1 MTVDTNVSAA
11 PPRKSDWPV
20 KPQAWEEFKQHSE
33 LFRFYLGLLLQTV
46 TFALGATAGVVAYL
60 VKEETGIVH
69 SRRSLALI
77 PPALLCLGLGIGFLR
92 QRRAATELRNRLNEL
107 ADELDFGLAPH
118 GDVLINSLAGLGGLL
133 AFVGTGLVLA
143 AIVTR

>member
-107 ADELDFGLAPH
+107 ADELDFGLALTAMCSLI
-118 GDVLINSLAGLGGLL
+118 VLRGSEVSWHSSAP
-133 AFVGTGLVLA
+133 ACVA
-143 AIVTR
+143 PMS